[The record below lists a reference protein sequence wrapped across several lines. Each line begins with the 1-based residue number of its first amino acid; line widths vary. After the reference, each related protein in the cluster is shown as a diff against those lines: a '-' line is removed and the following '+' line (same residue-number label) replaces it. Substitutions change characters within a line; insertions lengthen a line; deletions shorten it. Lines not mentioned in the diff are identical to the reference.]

1 MIPNSAPLD
10 SGGIRAADNSAHRRT
25 RDRHRRNPNFV
36 QRLQSQDVRNPTWAR
51 PPEIICH
58 PGQLPSAR
66 LHFFAIATYCAPT
79 NITPEETLRPFDSID
94 SGVRSLTCVSNVA
107 PMRHY
112 R

>member
-1 MIPNSAPLD
+1 LIPAAYAPPIIAPIDVPAIATGEIPISSNASKAKTCAIPRVRGHLRLFA
-10 SGGIRAADNSAHRRT
+10 IRANY
-25 RDRHRRNPNFV
+25 
-36 QRLQSQDVRNPTWAR
+36 R
-51 PPEIICH
+51 P
-58 PGQLPSAR
+58 QR
-66 LHFFAIATYCAPT
+66 LHFFAIASHCAPT